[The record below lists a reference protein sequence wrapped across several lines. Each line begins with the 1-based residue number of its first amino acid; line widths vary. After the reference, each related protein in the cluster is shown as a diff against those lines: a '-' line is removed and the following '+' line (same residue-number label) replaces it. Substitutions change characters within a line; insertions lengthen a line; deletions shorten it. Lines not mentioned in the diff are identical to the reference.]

1 MIRPEPDELFVE
13 IGSGTG
19 QLTLP
24 IAAAGAQVVAIE
36 VDRELAAAAVQ
47 KIEQVPQRRAER
59 QTGPARN
66 HAHDDR

>member
-36 VDRELAAAAVQ
+36 VDRGLAARVRRIARPRVQ
-47 KIEQVPQRRAER
+47 VVSGDIRSQ
-59 QTGPARN
+59 
-66 HAHDDR
+66 DL